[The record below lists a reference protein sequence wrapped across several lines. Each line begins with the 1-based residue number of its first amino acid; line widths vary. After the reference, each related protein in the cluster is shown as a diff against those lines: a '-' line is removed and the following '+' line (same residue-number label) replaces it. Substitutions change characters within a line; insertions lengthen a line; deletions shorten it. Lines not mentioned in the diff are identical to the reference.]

1 MKIKYLE
8 AHKYLQFKDFKLDLT
23 YPEGHDKAGQPLEK
37 VCFIGQSGTG
47 KTSLL
52 NLIRAVVSYDLIATN
67 YATPAMENIW
77 GQTFNSDDETH
88 KNFSIKNG
96 EVQWEIKKKAKVN
109 FTRMKGKKLKDFLTE
124 YYQDSNVLVSFP
136 AEMNTNLKSIFS
148 TAGVK
153 GGLVTKESNQEELD
167 AKEAQNTSKLRFFD
181 FERDNIEAV
190 WNLILD
196 DIQKYKVAQLS
207 YTNELSNRLNN
218 NAFEAST
225 LLKDFVAWKRD
236 HPNPLKELADRL
248 NPMLNRFNL
257 EIKPEFD
264 FKTADDLRFIQIHQK
279 NGHSAI
285 PNSGWSTGTKQ
296 LIMTA
301 TPLLK
306 LNTDKAVIL
315 IDEPER
321 SFYPDIQ
328 LDLMGFYK
336 HLAPNAQFFVATH
349 SPIIAASF
357 DPWEIV
363 ELKFNEEGNIIQD
376 LYFDG
381 ERHVDNYRVHPKYLR
396 WDAVLTQLFD
406 LEQDGMPERQAKLQE
421 LAELDVRLQ
430 KMKKAN
436 GSANPEEVK
445 ALWENFKQTAELLDW
460 KIQDYHEKN

>member
-8 AHKYLQFKDFKLDLT
+8 ANKYLQFKDFKLDLT
-23 YPEGHDKAGQPLEK
+23 YPEGHERAGQPMDK
-37 VCFIGQSGTG
+37 ICFIGQSGTG

-52 NLIRAVVSYDLIATN
+52 NLIRAVVSYDLIDAN
-67 YATPAMENIW
+67 YTTPAMEDIW
-77 GQTFNSDDETH
+77 GQTFNPEDETH
-88 KNFSIKNG
+88 KNFTINNG
-96 EVQWEIKKKAKVN
+96 DVTWEVKKKAKAN
-109 FTRMKGKKLKDFLTE
+109 FMRLKDDKLKDFLTE
-124 YYQDSNVLVSFP
+124 YYKNSNVLVSFP

-148 TAGVK
+148 NSKKNALIMSDSK
-153 GGLVTKESNQEELD
+153 KEELD
-167 AKEAQNTSKLRFFD
+167 LKESKNSFELKFFD
-181 FERDNIEAV
+181 FEQDNIESV

-207 YTNELSNRLNN
+207 YTNELSNRLNSS
-218 NAFEAST
+218 AIEAGT
-225 LLKDFVAWKRD
+225 LLQNFIKWKQSN
-236 HPNPLKELADRL
+236 PNPLKELADKL

-279 NGHSAI
+279 GSSNAI

-328 LDLMGFYK
+328 RDLMGFYK

-363 ELKFNEEGNIIQD
+363 ELKFDEEGNVIQEV
-376 LYFDG
+376 YFEGD
-381 ERHVDNYRVHPKYLR
+381 RHIDNYKLHPKYLR
-396 WDAVLTQLFD
+396 WDAILTRLFD
-406 LEQDGMPERQAKLQE
+406 LEQDGMPDRQSKLQE
-421 LAELDVRLQ
+421 LAELDVRLR

-436 GSANPEEVK
+436 GAANPEEVK
-445 ALWENFKQTAELLDW
+445 ALWEQFKQTAELLDW
-460 KIQDYHEKN
+460 KIQDYNEKN